1 MTGQVDDLMPA
12 EEPFVDH
19 QTTTLLVKVARGLVF
34 FVYAI
39 VMVSFVFL
47 MLAFLLRLAGANP
60 SSGFVEWVYRN
71 ANRSMDPFRGI
82 FPAQELSGKSVFDA
96 SLLFASVF
104 YGFVALFLHAGV
116 SWITGWLRRDEFK
129 RAQQARTTDQIQSI
143 PPQY

>member
-1 MTGQVDDLMPA
+1 MTAQVDDMIP
-12 EEPFVDH
+12 EQEPFIDH
-19 QTTTLLVKVARGLVF
+19 ATTILLAKAARILVF

-39 VMVSFVFL
+39 VLISFVFL
-47 MLAFLLRLAGANP
+47 TLAFLLRLAGANP

-82 FPAQELSGKSVFDA
+82 FPTEELSGKSVFDA

-116 SWITGWLRRDEFK
+116 SWASGWIRRTEYK
-129 RAQQARTTDQIQSI
+129 QARQAMQSNEVQSI